1 MNVLQKLIKARSMF
15 LEEGV
20 KKSGKNMQLEF
31 KYFELED
38 IVPPAIKIFKEL
50 GLTPVV
56 SFNNQIACMK
66 IWNADDPAEPGVE
79 FTVPYKEVEI
89 ITSNSGKAVT
99 NSLQALG
106 STITYLRRYLYM
118 MALDIC
124 EPDSVDANLGDREK
138 AKTKLTNV
146 EGKADELQIIALKKA
161 MEDLVNNDNS
171 QADFVNQILV
181 KTNNLTGL
189 TRKQA
194 EQLILKLNDMVA
206 QTNVEVIEVA
216 E

>member
-1 MNVLQKLIKARSMF
+1 MF

-124 EPDSVDANLGDREK
+124 EPDEIDARLGDNTNREK

-146 EGKADELQIIALKKA
+146 NGKADELQITALRKA
-161 MEDLVNNDNS
+161 MEDLVDNDNS
-171 QADFVNQILV
+171 QADFVNEILV
-181 KTNNLTGL
+181 KTNNLTNL

-194 EQLILKLNDMVA
+194 EQLISKINDMIA
-206 QTNVEVIEVA
+206 QTDVEIIEVT